1 MPDLN
6 TIYMEKLVVRVIVT
20 GAAGRM
26 GSRIINAIVERKD
39 IEIAGAIE
47 REDHPS
53 LGHDA
58 GEVAGAGPIG
68 LKIRDTIEDFLEK
81 ADVIIDFSTP
91 HATLLNLEKV
101 SKKGKAIVIGTTGF
115 SKEGEE
121 NIREISN
128 KIPCVYSPN
137 MGVGINLVFK
147 IIQDIAKV
155 IGDEYD
161 VEIVEAHHRHKKDA
175 PSGTAMRMAQILAST
190 LKRDLSEVGK
200 FSRHGFIGE
209 RDKNE
214 IGIQSIRA
222 GDIVGDHTVLFGGVG
237 ERIEIT
243 HRAHSRDNF
252 ARGAVRAAIW
262 VSNQKPGMYDMM
274 DVLGLRK

>member
-1 MPDLN
+1 M
-6 TIYMEKLVVRVIVT
+6 VRVIVT

-39 IEIAGAIE
+39 IGLAGAVE
-47 REDHPS
+47 REGHPS

-58 GEVAGAGPIG
+58 GEVAGTGPTG
-68 LKIRDTIEDFLEK
+68 LKIGDAIEDYIEK
-81 ADVIIDFSTP
+81 ADVVIDFTTP
-91 HATLLNLEKV
+91 HAALLTLEKV
-101 SKKGKAIVIGTTGF
+101 CNKGKAMVIGTTGF
-115 SKEGEE
+115 SKEGEDR
-121 NIREISN
+121 IRDISN

-137 MGVGINLVFK
+137 MGVGINLIFK

-155 IGDEYD
+155 TGDEYD
-161 VEIVEAHHRHKKDA
+161 VEIVETHHRHKKDA
-175 PSGTAMRMAQILAST
+175 PSGTAMRMAQILADT
-190 LKRDLSEVGK
+190 LGRDLSEVGK
-200 FSRHGFIGE
+200 FSRHGLIGE
-209 RDKNE
+209 RDKKE

-222 GDIVGDHTVLFGGVG
+222 GDIVGDHTVMFGGIG

-262 VSNQKPGMYDMM
+262 VAKQKPGLYDMM
-274 DVLGLRK
+274 DVIGLKQPV